1 MNKWNIKFDDPKDSD
16 YEEGRFSVDITFSL
30 DYPNPFLLTNFI
42 MMYFIQIQMKMEK
55 FVLEDLIGK
64 VIILYLIY

>member
-1 MNKWNIKFDDPKDSD
+1 MYVHNGKGILIFSIINKNEMNKWNIKFDCPKDSD

-42 MMYFIQIQMKMEK
+42 MMYFIQI
-55 FVLEDLIGK
+55 
-64 VIILYLIY
+64 